1 MPLLG
6 DRFPDVEVVT
16 THGDLRLPVDMSGN
30 WFVLFSHPG
39 DFTPVCT
46 TEFYAFAKR
55 ADEFYDLNAE
65 LIGLSIDQV
74 QSHLKWIEWI
84 EENLQVKIP
93 FPIIADGVG
102 ALATRLGMIHPG
114 KGTNT
119 VRSVF
124 IVDDKGIIRLIIYY
138 PQEVGRNV
146 DEILR
151 ALLALQISDKN
162 NVAMPENWPKN
173 ELIQDQVIIRT
184 ASDEKTAQ
192 ERKERENSYDWW
204 FCYRKL

>member
-1 MPLLG
+1 MTERRAHRPFRG
-6 DRFPDVEVVT
+6 
-16 THGDLRLPVDMSGN
+16 SGA
-30 WFVLFSHPG
+30 VP
-39 DFTPVCT
+39 
-46 TEFYAFAKR
+46 
-55 ADEFYDLNAE
+55 
-65 LIGLSIDQV
+65 
-74 QSHLKWIEWI
+74 LKWVEWI
-84 EENLQVKIP
+84 EREPPIEVP

-124 IVDDKGIIRLIIYY
+124 IVDDKGIIRLMIYY

-162 NVAMPENWPKN
+162 NLAMPENWPKN